1 MAEIGIKTLL
11 YLNEHNESVRF
22 EGGASGTV
30 LIGAGTTALPQWKT
44 LADAGISATGHT
56 HSYAGSSSAGGA
68 ATTATTT
75 ADTNNTLYIVGV
87 TSSATTTLKRDTS
100 VSVKGGTITAT
111 TFAGTADKVKAALSV
126 GTGLKYETA
135 SVTYIGETARTISL
149 NTEAEITWTNTH
161 TFSALPKLNTSGVL
175 IAKDSNTAIAG
186 LQATGAGHILQYKVV
201 NGSGTYV
208 FDHVPSTGVTDD
220 AEYKLVGVVS
230 VGGALKV
237 PNVTGKVVS
246 FNPSTGTLIA
256 THFSGDGS
264 NLTNLASQ
272 NLSGSIPSSLLPDLS
287 GNYLPLIGG
296 LMNGPISSRIIESY
310 GRYYGCLQYQWNTS
324 VTTIAITTPFPC
336 DSTGGT
342 VPPSADGEQ
351 FFQLHITGI
360 DNASNGK
367 TLDVKVGIAVAV
379 GGAINSS
386 HSGWSSIG
394 TITPSSVKHGTI
406 THKHAVV
413 ITLPAVT
420 NGNHM
425 RINVDACFDYW
436 AKRDNNWMD
445 SIPLYTAGN
454 AWGIDNNTTGITLD
468 SGDGLT
474 YYAAN
479 PPSTAGNGSTAQYL
493 VGTTAANG
501 ALMLANMS
509 GKTISFK
516 PSTGELTAT
525 TFNGA
530 LTGNV
535 TGNCSGS
542 SGSCTGN
549 AATATSATK
558 ATTTEDTSNTLY
570 IVGVTS
576 SATTTLKRDT
586 SVSVKGG
593 TITATTFNG
602 ALTGN
607 VTGNCSGSS
616 GSCTGNAATASAW
629 KTGRTISLTGGVTGT
644 SAAWT
649 GSGNLSIV
657 TTLSS
662 HNHSAGDINSG
673 VFGVGRGGTG
683 LSTYAKGDILYCSDD
698 SGTDPVL
705 SKLSI
710 GSANQMLTVDPVNGI
725 PAWDT
730 VPVYFAVCETAA
742 ATTVK
747 VATSIGT
754 RKLTS
759 ETLTAGTIAFVR
771 FTATN
776 SGAVA
781 SLTLNID
788 GTGAKPIKQQ
798 LNTSA
803 TSDLSH
809 KAQLI
814 AGNTYMFQ
822 YNGTNWV
829 STFNYN
835 NTYSEITDTNLQ
847 SSTGST
853 AGLITGRRFV
863 SALNALIAD
872 TLRLQITDSVSTAVN
887 GTPVLAITGSEVHW
901 ANLTVRERR
910 YLKLNDSSSGITTSG
925 AGYTISQTANSDLT
939 VHMTIGNGATSN
951 FSRYI
956 TLPSPSALTEGDR
969 IEFVITNLSSRVGT
983 IWFDQGVSDAS
994 LYRSSQNYNYTQS
1007 ERFFSTGEHVIADVI
1022 TVGTGTTKVW
1032 RIVKHSEL
1040 Y

>member
-22 EGGASGTV
+22 AGGASGTV

-44 LADAGISATGHT
+44 LADAGISATGHKHAGEDIT
-56 HSYAGSSSAGGA
+56 SGTVAFARLPTGTGSSQVAIGNH
-68 ATTATTT
+68 TH
-75 ADTNNTLYIVGV
+75 
-87 TSSATTTLKRDTS
+87 
-100 VSVKGGTITAT
+100 
-111 TFAGTADKVKAALSV
+111 AALSA
-126 GTGLKYETA
+126 GTGLTYGS
-135 SVTYIGETARTISL
+135 SVTYNGSTARTLAL

-161 TFSALPKLNTSGVL
+161 TFNALPKLNTSGVL
-175 IAKDSNTAIAG
+175 IAKGSNNAITG
-186 LQATGAGHILQYKVV
+186 LQATAVGHILQYKVV

-272 NLSGSIPSSLLPDLS
+272 NLSGSIPSNLLPDLS
-287 GNYLPLIGG
+287 GDYLPLAGG
-296 LMNGPISSRIIESY
+296 IMSGTISS
-310 GRYYGCLQYQWNTS
+310 
-324 VTTIAITTPFPC
+324 AIF
-336 DSTGGT
+336 
-342 VPPSADGEQ
+342 E
-351 FFQLHITGI
+351 
-360 DNASNGK
+360 N
-367 TLDVKVGIAVAV
+367 
-379 GGAINSS
+379 
-386 HSGWSSIG
+386 SGWYIGLVNNKLASTKFRIKTNIGIVGTNLGDYCIRVRGYNVSDSSQTVDLYFYLSNTTDSNQG
-394 TITPSSVKHGTI
+394 QTLTAARGYRNYGSLSLSSVKVYGQDTRNSNCLSLYITI
-406 THKHAVV
+406 PTSA
-413 ITLPAVT
+413 TLVLVADFISHDLAKQNIIDSSSVDYSVL
-420 NGNHM
+420 NGW
-425 RINVDACFDYW
+425 V
-436 AKRDNNWMD
+436 
-445 SIPLYTAGN
+445 
-454 AWGIDNNTTGITLD
+454 IDNTTPTGTAATCLPITGLAIDHTHNYAGSTEPGGAPNSASVTSGEYYVLGVASANTDLKFT
-468 SGDGLT
+468 
-474 YYAAN
+474 
-479 PPSTAGNGSTAQYL
+479 STANKL
-493 VGTTAANG
+493 VKFNG
-501 ALMLANMS
+501 A
-509 GKTISFK
+509 
-516 PSTGELTAT
+516 TGALTAP
-525 TFNGA
+525 TFIGA

-535 TGNCSGS
+535 TGDCTGS

-549 AATATSATK
+549 AATATSATD
-558 ATTTEDTSNTLY
+558 ATNASKLNVSASTSKLYLVGTTATSN
-570 IVGVTS
+570 GNVTI
-576 SATTTLKRDT
+576 ARDA
-586 SVSVKGG
+586 SVYMTGN
-593 TITATTFNG
+593 TITATTF
-602 ALTGN
+602 
-607 VTGNCSGSS
+607 SG
-616 GSCTGNAATASAW
+616 TATKANEWA
-629 KTGRTISLTGGVTGT
+629 TGRTITLTGGVTGT

-649 GSGNLSIV
+649 GSGNLSIE

-662 HNHSAGDINSG
+662 HNHAAGDINSG

-698 SGTDPVL
+698 TGTDPVL

-710 GSANQMLTVDPVNGI
+710 GSANQMLTVDPVNGV

-730 VPVYFAVCETAA
+730 VPIYFAVCDTAA
-742 ATTVK
+742 ATTAK

-771 FTATN
+771 FTTTN

-803 TSDLSH
+803 TSDLSN

-835 NTYSEITDTNLQ
+835 NTYSEITDANLQ
-847 SSTGST
+847 SSTSST

-872 TLRLQITDSVSTAVN
+872 TLRLQITDSGSTAVN
-887 GTPVLAITGSEVHW
+887 GTPVLAITGSETHW
-901 ANLTVRERR
+901 AALNVRERR

-956 TLPSPSALTEGDR
+956 TLPSPSSLTEGDR
-969 IEFVITNLSSRVGT
+969 IEFVITNLSSKVGT

-994 LYRSSQNYNYTQS
+994 LYRSSQNYNYTQG
-1007 ERFFSTGEHVIADVI
+1007 ERYFSTGEHVIADVI